1 MVSAEAHHP
10 AFQCPVYDVF
20 PFMQNRQAVIS
31 PSESHKGFPPCLP
44 CCLKKIPFSDEL
56 TDRYPVPYAGL
67 SHFHLVIVDTK
78 LHLCRKQDAPEGYT
92 FPRVSDEPMLLTFCS
107 LLSKMKAAQNCP
119 FRHTCRNQKVR
130 LRKFISYCCVLYP
143 FPLIQY
149 SFLTLLLT
157 KLCYPSTILNDRLP
171 HL

>member
-1 MVSAEAHHP
+1 MARGSITSSVICTSPSVKCRKQPPLTVPRFLLLQNSTGQQGNISSPAFVVPPGQVPAARGGSPSMVSAEAHHP

-44 CCLKKIPFSDEL
+44 CCLKIPFSDEL

-92 FPRVSDEPMLLTFCS
+92 FP
-107 LLSKMKAAQNCP
+107 KG
-119 FRHTCRNQKVR
+119 
-130 LRKFISYCCVLYP
+130 
-143 FPLIQY
+143 
-149 SFLTLLLT
+149 
-157 KLCYPSTILNDRLP
+157 
-171 HL
+171 